1 MQLLKT
7 SPPADLLERVL
18 GHIAMHPGHSSQEP
32 GRETDSLGC
41 AMHRHPAR
49 VDEIES
55 FIKFPLPHLLLA
67 ALASPYP

>member
-1 MQLLKT
+1 
-7 SPPADLLERVL
+7 
-18 GHIAMHPGHSSQEP
+18 
-32 GRETDSLGC
+32 
-41 AMHRHPAR
+41 MHRHPAR

>member
-7 SPPADLLERVL
+7 SPLADLLERVL
-18 GHIAMHPGHSSQEP
+18 RHIAMQLGHSSQEP

-41 AMHRHPAR
+41 AMDRHPAR

-55 FIKFPLPHLLLA
+55 FIKFPLSHLLFA
-67 ALASPYP
+67 ALASPNP